1 MDALPGGAGM
11 MDARPGEAGMMD
23 APGGSGIRTTC
34 PYCGVGCGV
43 IATTDGRVIGDPAH
57 PANFGR
63 LCSKGAALAETIDD
77 RGRLL
82 FPTVD
87 GTRAGWGAALELV
100 AARFRDTV
108 AEHGPDSVAFYV
120 SGQCL
125 TEDYYVANKLMKGF
139 IGSGN
144 IDTNSRLCMS
154 SSVAGHVRAFGADV
168 VPGTYEDLEE
178 ADLVV
183 LVGSNLAWCHPVLFQ
198 RLQAARAERGTRVV
212 AIDPRRTATCEGA
225 DLHLALAPG
234 SDVALFA
241 GLLAYLEAACAIDRT
256 WAAAHTE
263 GLDAAL
269 VAARGVDVAS
279 VTGLDP
285 ASIAQF
291 YGWFAATPRVVTVY
305 SQGVNQSSSGTDK
318 VNAIVNVHLATGR
331 IGLPGAGPFSVTGQP
346 NAMGGREVGGLANQ
360 VAAHMLFDQPGAVDR
375 VRRFWGAPAMAT
387 RPGLKA
393 VDLFEAVHSGE
404 VRAIWII
411 CTNPADSMPRAS
423 RVREALA
430 RCPFV
435 VVSDIWPTDTT
446 RLADVVL
453 PAAGWGERTGTVTNS
468 ERRISRQRAFRAPP
482 AAARPDWW
490 MLAQVAQRMG
500 WEKEFRWEN
509 AAAVFREHAALTA
522 FENEGRPLNLGGLA
536 HISDDE
542 YDALAPRQWPV
553 RAGLAEGGRLFGD
566 GRFATPSGRA
576 RFVPTVWRPLAT
588 ARDANFPLLLN
599 TGRVRD
605 QWHTMTRTGLVPR
618 LMQHVAAPAAT
629 LHPADAA
636 RLGIGP
642 GTLVRL
648 ATAHGSTVLPAAL
661 DAAQRPGEVFVP
673 MHWTDGFSGAG
684 PIAHLVGA
692 ACDPVSGQPELKAT
706 PLAAEPVETQWRGL
720 LLHTHPVR
728 PLGASLGV
736 HWSRMPLDHGHA
748 FHLMGSEP
756 LPHGQVAAFAAEL
769 MAAGDAEVIAMVDRS
784 RGVYRYAAM
793 REGRLLACLYL
804 TSGTSA
810 LPSHQALAA
819 LMAAPVADAARHS
832 VLSGGGTAAPS
843 EKLVCACF
851 SVGLQTLQ
859 AAVSQRR
866 LTTVVE
872 IGAALRAG
880 TNCGSCIPELKEIL
894 REQLATA

>member
-1 MDALPGGAGM
+1 MDSLPGMTNVGPT
-11 MDARPGEAGMMD
+11 RPEAGV
-23 APGGSGIRTTC
+23 RTTC

-43 IATTDGRVIGDPAH
+43 IAKPDGRVVGDPVH

-77 RGRLL
+77 TGRLL
-82 FPTVD
+82 HPTIRNE
-87 GTRAGWGAALELV
+87 RASWDQALGLV
-100 AARFRDTV
+100 AKRFREAI
-108 AEHGPDSVAFYV
+108 AEHGPGSVAFYV

-139 IGSGN
+139 IGSAN

-198 RLQAARAERGTRVV
+198 RLQAARAARGTRVV
-212 AIDPRRTATCEGA
+212 AIDPRRTATCEDA
-225 DLHLALAPG
+225 DLHLKLAPG

-241 GLLAYLEAACAIDRT
+241 GLLAHLDAAGAVDRAWT
-256 WAAAHTE
+256 AAHTN

-269 VAARGVDVAS
+269 DAARGVDVAGI
-279 VTGLDP
+279 TGLDP
-285 ASIAQF
+285 AAIAQF
-291 YGWFAATPRVVTVY
+291 YAWFAETPRVVTVY
-305 SQGVNQSSSGTDK
+305 SQGVNQSSAGTDK
-318 VNAIVNVHLATGR
+318 VNAILNVHLATGR
-331 IGLPGAGPFSVTGQP
+331 IGRVGTGPFSVTGQP

-360 VAAHMLFDQPGAVDR
+360 LAAHIPFDEVGRDR
-375 VRRFWGAPAMAT
+375 VRRFWQAPALAPG
-387 RPGLKA
+387 PGLKA
-393 VDLFEAVHSGE
+393 VDLFEAVHDGQIKALW
-404 VRAIWII
+404 VI
-411 CTNPADSMPRAS
+411 CTNPADSMPRAG
-423 RVREALA
+423 RVREALE

-446 RLADVVL
+446 RHAHVVL

-468 ERRISRQRAFRAPP
+468 ERRISRQRAFRDAPGE
-482 AAARPDWW
+482 ARADWW

-500 WEKEFRWEN
+500 HGQHFRWN
-509 AAAVFREHAALTA
+509 SAAEVFREHAALTA
-522 FENEGRPLNLGGLA
+522 FENETRPLNLGGLA
-536 HISDDE
+536 TLSDEE

-553 RAGLAEGGRLFGD
+553 ATGQPEGGRLFANGV
-566 GRFATPSGRA
+566 FSTPDTRA
-576 RFVPTVWRPLAT
+576 RLVPTVWRPLAT
-588 ARDANFPLLLN
+588 VRDDAFPLLLN
-599 TGRVRD
+599 TGRIRD

-629 LHPADAA
+629 LHPDDAA
-636 RLGIGP
+636 RLGITP
-642 GTLVRL
+642 GGLVRL
-648 ATAHGSTVLPAAL
+648 TTAHGATILPAAL
-661 DAAQRPGEVFVP
+661 DPVQRPGEVFVP
-673 MHWTDGFSGAG
+673 MHWTDGFTGAG

-706 PLAAEPVETQWRGL
+706 PLAVEGLVTQWRGL
-720 LLHTHPVR
+720 LLHAHPVR
-728 PLGASLGV
+728 PEGV
-736 HWSRMPLDHGHA
+736 HWSRVPLEHGHA
-748 FHLMGSEP
+748 FHLAGHEP
-756 LPHGQVAAFAAEL
+756 LPHGAIAAFAARV
-769 MAAGDAEVIAMVDRS
+769 MAAGDAEIIAMVDRS

-793 REGRLLACLYL
+793 RDGRLLACLYL
-804 TSGTSA
+804 TSGASA
-810 LPSHQALAA
+810 LPSHKALAA
-819 LMAAPVADAARHS
+819 LMAAPVADAARRT
-832 VLSGGGTAAPS
+832 VLAGGGMVAPS

-859 AAVSQRR
+859 AAVTQQR
-866 LTTVVE
+866 LTSVAE

-894 REQLATA
+894 REQLAIA